1 MHASFLTIKR
11 GGDWHSETAKTTG
24 YIKMSRCID
33 ATCAKRRVEASRRI
47 HMSKRGREKRRE
59 RKIGEKIVKTV
70 AEVGLLPSRD
80 FFPPKISIEITRSTE
95 FDTRTR
101 MEQDDF

>member
-1 MHASFLTIKR
+1 MRNA
-11 GGDWHSETAKTTG
+11 
-24 YIKMSRCID
+24 
-33 ATCAKRRVEASRRI
+33 ASRRRDAPRI
-47 HMSKRGREKRRE
+47 HMSKGGREKRRE